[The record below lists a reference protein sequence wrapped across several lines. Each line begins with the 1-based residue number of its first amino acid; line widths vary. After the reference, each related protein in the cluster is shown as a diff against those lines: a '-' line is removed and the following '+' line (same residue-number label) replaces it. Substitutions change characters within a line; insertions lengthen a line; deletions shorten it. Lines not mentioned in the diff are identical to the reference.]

1 MNAPLFAGILI
12 LSAFACVGWFAW
24 VGIGKPSSTKAGLS
38 LVGGALLLF
47 YAGGWAAGY
56 DFVEITSTLLLL
68 LFFGFLGWLKT
79 EAQFWGAELGSRFRQ
94 RSRLDDEERK

>member
-24 VGIGKPSSTKAGLS
+24 IGIGKPSSTKAGLA
-38 LVGGALLLF
+38 LVGGTLLLF

-56 DFVEITSTLLLL
+56 DFVEITFALFLM
-68 LFFGFLGWLKT
+68 LFFGFLGWLKV
-79 EAQFWGAELGSRFRQ
+79 EAPFWGAELGSRFGK
-94 RSRLDDEERK
+94 RSQSDDGDRK